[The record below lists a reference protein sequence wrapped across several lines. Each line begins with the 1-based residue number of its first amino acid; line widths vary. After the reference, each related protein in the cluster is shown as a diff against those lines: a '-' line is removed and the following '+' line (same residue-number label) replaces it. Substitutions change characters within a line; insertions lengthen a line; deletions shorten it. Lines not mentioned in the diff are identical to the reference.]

1 MSGKYN
7 RCTSALRFPHSSL
20 RPKLT
25 LNLDHLRAFLVV
37 VEEGSMNRAAAR
49 LLRAQPAVGRQIRA
63 LEESLG
69 TSLLQRSS
77 LGVQPTVAGVCLI
90 DHAKRIFQNVAQA
103 EAAIAHL
110 ESVPAGSVTVALP
123 NSLIDQLGVRLFAT
137 MQERYPLVK
146 LEVLEGDS
154 HAITTWMREGTSS
167 VALLPE
173 GHSDASLHSVE
184 CATQVFCFCGRADM
198 FNGLPESI
206 SLEQALSYPLA
217 LSLHPNRL
225 RRLIDAAAHSI
236 GQDVR
241 PIISTSTG
249 LISLLIREG
258 NIYTIRPRI
267 GVVPV
272 VVEGLA
278 FIPIRDPDIRR
289 SLSVV
294 WSTER
299 TLQLAVEVARTTL
312 VELVQAISPDVG
324 PAQGLLHQRE

>member
-1 MSGKYN
+1 L
-7 RCTSALRFPHSSL
+7 A
-20 RPKLT
+20 

-49 LLRAQPAVGRQIRA
+49 LLRAQPAVGRQIRL

-69 TSLLQRSS
+69 TPLLQRSS
-77 LGVQPTVAGVCLI
+77 LGVEPTAAGACLI
-90 DHAKRIFQNVAQA
+90 DHAKRIFRNVAEA

-110 ESVPAGSVTVALP
+110 ESAPAGSVTVALP
-123 NSLIDQLGVRLFAT
+123 ASLIYQLGVRLFAT

-154 HAITTWMREGTSS
+154 HAITMWMREGVAS

-173 GHSDASLHSVE
+173 GHSDTSLHSIE
-184 CATQVFCFCGRADM
+184 CATQVFCFCGRADL
-198 FNGLPESI
+198 FDGLPESI
-206 SLEQALSYPLA
+206 PFAEALSYPLA

-225 RRLIDAAAHSI
+225 RRLIDAAAQSI

-241 PIISTSTG
+241 PVISTSTG
-249 LISLLIREG
+249 LISLLIQEG
-258 NIYTIRPRI
+258 KVYTIRPRI
-267 GVVPV
+267 GLMPV
-272 VVEGLA
+272 IVEGIA
-278 FIPIRDPDIRR
+278 FIPIRDPEIRR

-299 TLQLAVEVARTTL
+299 PLQSAVEVTRAAL
-312 VELVQAISPDVG
+312 VELVQALSPGLG
-324 PAQGLLHQRE
+324 PAQGLVPKRE

>member
-1 MSGKYN
+1 
-7 RCTSALRFPHSSL
+7 
-20 RPKLT
+20 
-25 LNLDHLRAFLVV
+25 
-37 VEEGSMNRAAAR
+37 MNRAAAR
-49 LLRAQPAVGRQIRA
+49 LLRAQPAVGRQIRL

-103 EAAIAHL
+103 EAAIAQL
-110 ESVPAGSVTVALP
+110 ESTPAGSVTVALP
-123 NSLIDQLGVRLFAT
+123 TTLIDQLGVRLFTT
-137 MQERYPLVK
+137 MQDRYPLVK

-154 HAITTWMREGTSS
+154 HAITMWMREGLAT

-173 GHSDASLHSVE
+173 GHSDTSLHSVE

-198 FNGLPESI
+198 FDGLPESI
-206 SLEQALSYPLA
+206 SLAEALSYPLA
-217 LSLHPNRL
+217 LSLQPNRL
-225 RRLIDAAAHSI
+225 RRLIDAAAQSI

-249 LISLLIREG
+249 LISQLIQEG

-267 GVVPV
+267 GLMPV
-272 VVEGLA
+272 VVEGIA

-299 TLQLAVEVARTTL
+299 PLQPAAQVTRTTL
-312 VELVQAISPDVG
+312 IELVQAISPSDI
-324 PAQGLLHQRE
+324 PAQGLLHKPE

>member
-1 MSGKYN
+1 MNGKYN
-7 RCTSALRFPHSSL
+7 QRTAVQQFPYSTFGL
-20 RPKLT
+20 KLA

-49 LLRAQPAVGRQIRA
+49 LLRAQPAVGRQIRL

-77 LGVQPTVAGVCLI
+77 TGVQPTVAGVCLI

-103 EAAIAHL
+103 EAAIAQL

-123 NSLIDQLGVRLFAT
+123 TSLIDQLGVRLFSI

-146 LEVLEGDS
+146 LQVLEGDS
-154 HAITTWMREGTSS
+154 HAITMWMREGLAS

-173 GHSDASLHSVE
+173 GHSDKSLHSME

-198 FNGLPESI
+198 FEGLPDSI
-206 SLEQALSYPLA
+206 SLAEALSYPLA
-217 LSLHPNRL
+217 LSLQPNRL
-225 RRLIDAAAHSI
+225 RRLIDAAAQSI
-236 GQDVR
+236 GQEVR
-241 PIISTSTG
+241 PVISTSTG
-249 LISLLIREG
+249 LISLLIQEG

-267 GVVPV
+267 GWMSII
-272 VVEGLA
+272 VEGIA

-294 WSTER
+294 WSTESP
-299 TLQLAVEVARTTL
+299 LQSAVEVTRTTL
-312 VELVQAISPDVG
+312 VELVHAISPS
-324 PAQGLLHQRE
+324 A